1 MTHHIDLTAITLTKG
16 AHHRREDGTCL
27 LDTARV
33 YLAVDWLVR
42 VYAPACLRL
51 VPALAGDADVLSG
64 LGPVRSPGDA
74 VAAGELARGAASRAA
89 AAMDA
94 AMAARAAARAAWDAM
109 AAAMDAALAARDAA
123 RAAGAAA
130 RAAWDA
136 RAAWY
141 AAMAARAAAWD
152 AARGELAPTVTH
164 LQDSAISLYHAM
176 IQPPVDAPPEPE
188 PAPTDTETAP

>member
-1 MTHHIDLTAITLTKG
+1 VPLLPGTAG
-16 AHHRREDGTCL
+16 DG

-89 AAMDA
+89 AARDA
-94 AMAARAAARAAWDAM
+94 ARDAAWD
-109 AAAMDAALAARDAA
+109 AARDAA
-123 RAAGAAA
+123 R
-130 RAAWDA
+130 D
-136 RAAWY
+136 
-141 AAMAARAAAWD
+141 AMAARA
-152 AARGELAPTVTH
+152 
-164 LQDSAISLYHAM
+164 
-176 IQPPVDAPPEPE
+176 
-188 PAPTDTETAP
+188 